1 MENIG
6 YIFGYGLESEVMTN
20 EETNETNRP
29 FDSAW
34 GMYYDEFDDAKP
46 DEIETWNKNHKD
58 SVTQWVI

>member
-1 MENIG
+1 
-6 YIFGYGLESEVMTN
+6 MTN
-20 EETNETNRP
+20 EEANETNETNRP

-58 SVTQWVI
+58 SVTLWEI